1 MGRIRPLELAVEYF
15 QSVLKHQ
22 FNVEKNILETAEFLQ
37 KLLNSK
43 KYGEYQQAIY
53 YTVVL
58 FDKLLLKIGMVGG
71 KENIEEQKLEDIEEF
86 LQILLN
92 EKAGVM

>member
-37 KLLNSK
+37 NLLNSK
-43 KYGEYQQAIY
+43 KYGEYQHAVY

-58 FDKLLLKIGMVGG
+58 FDKLLLKIGMVGDETS
-71 KENIEEQKLEDIEEF
+71 KEQTLEGIQEF

-92 EKAGVM
+92 EKAGGM